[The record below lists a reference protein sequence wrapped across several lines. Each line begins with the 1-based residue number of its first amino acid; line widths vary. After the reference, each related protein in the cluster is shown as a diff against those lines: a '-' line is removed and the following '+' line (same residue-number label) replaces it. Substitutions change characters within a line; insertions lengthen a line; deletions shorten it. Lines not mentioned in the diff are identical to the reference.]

1 MTDSATWTLDPQDL
15 ASGASRLELY
25 TYKEGMLSRV
35 AHDLCLRAEG
45 ASLTLSE
52 PGALEARVEVGS
64 LRVQGQVKRGQVKPL
79 SDKDHAEIEKN
90 MRSAAV
96 LDAARF
102 PQAIYRGTCELSGG
116 RAKLTGELE
125 LRGQRRP
132 LSLEGTWRLDGQDAI
147 ASGEVRFRQSQ
158 WGIKP
163 YSALMG
169 AIKVKD
175 ELRVSWSLRLRR
187 SQG

>member
-1 MTDSATWTLDPQDL
+1 MSDPATWVLQAQDL

-45 ASLTLSE
+45 ATLSFAE
-52 PGALEARVEVGS
+52 GGALEVAVEVAS
-64 LRVQGQVKRGQVKPL
+64 LRVQGQVKRGHVKAL
-79 SDKDHAEIEKN
+79 SAKDHAEIEKN
-90 MRSAAV
+90 MQSSAV
-96 LDAARF
+96 LDAKRF
-102 PQAIYRGTCELSGG
+102 AQATYRGTCTLEGA
-116 RAKLTGELE
+116 RVKVTGELE
-125 LRGQRRP
+125 VRGQRRP
-132 LSLEGTWRLDGQDAI
+132 LALEGTWRRDGDEAL
-147 ASGEVRFRQSQ
+147 ASGEVRFRQSE

-187 SQG
+187 SQA